1 MQSTPDI
8 RNRCDS
14 IMLAVPAS
22 RVSLKTDFNYQA
34 STLAGLD
41 GRCGDCCRSSFRA
54 ISRDYFAN
62 EVPQHCAHEAMLFF
76 IMMMTVALPLL
87 NASAAVLELI
97 RI

>member
-1 MQSTPDI
+1 MKPTPDI

-14 IMLAVPAS
+14 ITLAVPTS
-22 RVSLKTDFNYQA
+22 RVFPKTDFNYQA
-34 STLAGLD
+34 STLADLD
-41 GRCGDCCRSSFRA
+41 IQCGGCCRSSFRA
-54 ISRDYFAN
+54 ISQDYFAN
-62 EVPQHCAHEAMLFF
+62 EAPQHFAHEAMLFF